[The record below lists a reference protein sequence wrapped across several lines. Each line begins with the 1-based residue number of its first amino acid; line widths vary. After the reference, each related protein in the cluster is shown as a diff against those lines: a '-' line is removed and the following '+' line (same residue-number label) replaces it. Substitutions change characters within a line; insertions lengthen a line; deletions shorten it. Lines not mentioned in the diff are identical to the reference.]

1 MTENNIAVK
10 IDHVSK
16 SFRLPTEA
24 STSLRTTMVNYFRGI
39 KGYKE
44 QHILKDISFEVE
56 KWDFFGIV
64 GKNGSGKSTLLKI
77 ISQIYAPEKGAVTV
91 NGNLVS
97 FIELGV
103 GFNPELTGRENV
115 YLNGALLGFSKKE
128 MDELYDEVVAFSE
141 LEEFMD
147 RKLKNYS
154 SGMQVRLAFSI
165 AIHADSEILLL
176 DEILA
181 VGDEAFQAKCN
192 DYFLQLKEEGKTV
205 ILVTH
210 DMGSVKKYCNKAVL
224 IDDGEVKVIGSPD
237 DVANQYSLDNF
248 ARVISDKAEEAE
260 EVEKIVEV
268 DQLTVKMNSP
278 EIITESDTID
288 FDISYQVLSE
298 IESYIAFSITDVAS
312 NAWIYNDNSFDL
324 MTEGKGKKS
333 FNYQVKLP
341 MLNSRKLKLQVSVR
355 NGKNEMVAFASS
367 ENTPMIIIERT
378 DVKTISEKD
387 SATGVINRNGN
398 WRVGL

>member
-44 QHILKDISFEVE
+44 QHILKDISFDV
-56 KWDFFGIV
+56 KKGDFFGIV

-248 ARVISDKAEEAE
+248 ARVISDEAEEAE